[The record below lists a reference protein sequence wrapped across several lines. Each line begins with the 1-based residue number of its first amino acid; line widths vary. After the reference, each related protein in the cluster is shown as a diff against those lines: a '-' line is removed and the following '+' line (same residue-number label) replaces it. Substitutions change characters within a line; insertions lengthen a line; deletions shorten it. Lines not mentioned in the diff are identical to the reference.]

1 MDTHSADQICRA
13 WVQCAWPLG
22 HDTRQTRKKKKHKF
36 SILHDLVQDR
46 RWLFRILVKDNQF
59 FYGQTDFTIEI
70 LHFKH
75 LTISVPR
82 MTCTIYFKYSE
93 RAIIK
98 RSIPYTKKVSSII
111 HVNPQSTCYHKKVWS
126 LKKYYWL
133 WDVKSQTNHQD
144 TFCFVKNIQ
153 RNIVMHSFKK
163 TLKAE
168 H

>member
-1 MDTHSADQICRA
+1 MQSLSPVCLT
-13 WVQCAWPLG
+13 AWPWYK
-22 HDTRQTRKKKKHKF
+22 TNVNKKKPTSF
-36 SILHDLVQDR
+36 
-46 RWLFRILVKDNQF
+46 QF
-59 FYGQTDFTIEI
+59 FMILFKIEYGFLEFWWRITNLIMDKLTSLSKSCTLSI
-70 LHFKH
+70 
-75 LTISVPR
+75 TISVPR

-153 RNIVMHSFKK
+153 RNIVMHSFK
-163 TLKAE
+163 TSLKAE